1 MPKNSCSILLIDD
14 SPEIT
19 GVVSLILKNA
29 GHDVTVSH
37 TGEPLLIL
45 QKQEL
50 QPDIIILDVL
60 LSGADGRELCR
71 RIKNDALTKHIPVLM
86 FSAYPQVADSVYQ
99 AGADAFLAK
108 PFGRQSLLEVIENLC
123 SKTIKN

>member
-71 RIKNDALTKHIPVLM
+71 RIKNNALTKHIPVLM

-108 PFGRQSLLEVIENLC
+108 PFGRQSLLGAIENLC
-123 SKTIKN
+123 PKKTKN

>member
-1 MPKNSCSILLIDD
+1 MPKKSCSILLIDD

-29 GHDVTVSH
+29 GHDVAVSH

-71 RIKNDALTKHIPVLM
+71 QIKKDALTKHIPVLM

-108 PFGRQSLLEVIENLC
+108 PFGGQALLESIEKLC
-123 SKTIKN
+123 AKTAKN

>member
-1 MPKNSCSILLIDD
+1 MPKKSCSILLIDD

-29 GHDVTVSH
+29 GHDVTISH

-71 RIKNDALTKHIPVLM
+71 RIKNNALTKHIPVLM

-99 AGADAFLAK
+99 VGADAFLAK
-108 PFGRQSLLEVIENLC
+108 PFGRQSLLEAIENLC
-123 SKTIKN
+123 PKKTKN

>member
-1 MPKNSCSILLIDD
+1 MPKKSCSILLIDD

-19 GVVSLILKNA
+19 GVVSLLLKNA
-29 GHDVTVSH
+29 GHDVTISH

-71 RIKNDALTKHIPVLM
+71 RIKNNALTKHIPVLM
-86 FSAYPQVADSVYQ
+86 FSAYPQVASSVYQ

-108 PFGRQSLLEVIENLC
+108 PFGGQALLETIETLC
-123 SKTIKN
+123 SKTTKN